1 MDARP
6 QLGRVP
12 SPRVRGRRSHQRR
25 RSSKRRRMYHD
36 YPPEIRAHKEGR
48 PRALRV
54 LALVG
59 ATGRRA
65 WSKVHPRSVAM
76 CYYLG
81 AEDCRS
87 LPSGPGRLCESERT
101 GPKARPWSRGTF
113 LEPCPCVADLLRNE
127 RWASSVSTLD
137 PEFSRQTLDRAHR
150 VESQSRTHPPYMG
163 FSHAVTA
170 PGSSVAEPA
179 TPGQIRS
186 ERAAQSVEILELGP
200 E

>member
-1 MDARP
+1 
-6 QLGRVP
+6 VP

-101 GPKARPWSRGTF
+101 GPKARPGLEEHFLSLAHAWRTF
-113 LEPCPCVADLLRNE
+113 YETNGGLLRCQPLIP
-127 RWASSVSTLD
+127 SSRVRRSTVPD
-137 PEFSRQTLDRAHR
+137 R
-150 VESQSRTHPPYMG
+150 VESQSRTRPPYMG
-163 FSHAVTA
+163 FSPAVTA